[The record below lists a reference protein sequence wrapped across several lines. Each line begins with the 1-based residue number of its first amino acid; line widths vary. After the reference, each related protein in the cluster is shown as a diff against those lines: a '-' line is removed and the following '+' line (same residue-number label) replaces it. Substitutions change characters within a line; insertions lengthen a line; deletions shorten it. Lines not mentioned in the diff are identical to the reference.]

1 MSSLCIISISS
12 PYKPMYMGRL
22 KIKTGHFLEI
32 NKQTKLDDVNYLKPY
47 TSIFFLNLVWLKSS
61 MYGSVLFH

>member
-12 PYKPMYMGRL
+12 PYKPMYMGRF
-22 KIKTGHFLEI
+22 KIKTGHFLQI
-32 NKQTKLDDVNYLKPY
+32 NKQTQLDDVNYLKPY

-61 MYGSVLFH
+61 MYGSVMCP